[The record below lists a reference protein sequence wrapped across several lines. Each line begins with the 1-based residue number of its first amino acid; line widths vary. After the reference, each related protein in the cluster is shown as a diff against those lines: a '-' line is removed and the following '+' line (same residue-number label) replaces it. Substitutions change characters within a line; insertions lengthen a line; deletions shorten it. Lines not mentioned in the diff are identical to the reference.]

1 MEVQVHSDTE
11 LILGL
16 RNSEEPVFAMV
27 YNTYKT
33 KLYSFAWRFL
43 KNKELSQEIVQE
55 TLISLWTNRHNL
67 DVSYP
72 LGPYLYTIARRLTL
86 NVLRN
91 AATAGAAREK
101 LWLDLNEAH
110 NETEEAVLL
119 ADLQEFTD
127 QSVAKLPKQ
136 QQLVFKLSRYE
147 GLSHEEI
154 AAKLNISKN
163 TVNNHLVEA
172 LKNLRQQFKESGIS
186 YGILLGWLF
195 LK

>member
-1 MEVQVHSDTE
+1 
-11 LILGL
+11 
-16 RNSEEPVFAMV
+16 MV

-67 DVSYP
+67 DTSYP

-101 LWLDLNEAH
+101 LWLELNEAH

-154 AAKLNISKN
+154 AARLKISKN

-186 YGILLGWLF
+186 YTLLLGWLF